1 MALTQGFS
9 LWGRGKIECETKRG
23 KEKDFRLGGTK
34 EGGEQQQGLP
44 QKIKESSQEREL
56 CVEKK
61 IKMKEQSVI
70 TFERDN

>member
-1 MALTQGFS
+1 MGS
-9 LWGRGKIECETKRG
+9 GKIECETKIE
-23 KEKDFRLGGTK
+23 KKKKDFHLGWMQK
-34 EGGEQQQGLP
+34 GGEQQQGLP
-44 QKIKESSQEREL
+44 QKRKESSQEREL